1 MMHVTGVQE
10 GSLSLLGQM
19 SGRALQRTWTW
30 VRSQKNGE
38 VNRTGK
44 TLRKEELD
52 EEREWTRDVMR
63 GDKTRQSC
71 RKLV

>member
-1 MMHVTGVQE
+1 M
-10 GSLSLLGQM
+10 SLLGQM
-19 SGRALQRTWTW
+19 SGRALQRTWHLGNI
-30 VRSQKNGE
+30 SKEGGE
-38 VNRTGK
+38 VNRTRK
-44 TLRKEELD
+44 TLRQEKLD